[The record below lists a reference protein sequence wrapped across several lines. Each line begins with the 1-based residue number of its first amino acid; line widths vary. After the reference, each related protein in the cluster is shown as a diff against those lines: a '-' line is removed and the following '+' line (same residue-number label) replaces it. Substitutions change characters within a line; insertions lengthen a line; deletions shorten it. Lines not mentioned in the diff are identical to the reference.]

1 MMLAVGWCS
10 IHRNDHRT
18 AKIHGVLSFL
28 PIREYFSKVTAIF
41 ILIES
46 LNGNGAVHKLC
57 P

>member
-28 PIREYFSKVTAIF
+28 PIREYFSKVTAVF